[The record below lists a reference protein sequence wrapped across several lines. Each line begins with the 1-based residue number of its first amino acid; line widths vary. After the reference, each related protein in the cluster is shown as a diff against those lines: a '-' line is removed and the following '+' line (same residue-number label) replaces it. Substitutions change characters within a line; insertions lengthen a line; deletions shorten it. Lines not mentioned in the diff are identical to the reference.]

1 MPASGDGGGD
11 AERCVVGSG
20 RVAPEAGPESSEPP
34 HEASATESEITA
46 RTVRT
51 ARRIVGRF
59 PEDSNQGDLQE
70 LKDIH
75 ARGGSMSDKAKAAV
89 DALKEPGTNR
99 PDRSAP
105 PEEETRARDGRSGP
119 ERR

>member
-1 MPASGDGGGD
+1 VIEIARFNSLATKVREIFNKRGGT
-11 AERCVVGSG
+11 
-20 RVAPEAGPESSEPP
+20 EA
-34 HEASATESEITA
+34 AK
-46 RTVRT
+46 
-51 ARRIVGRF
+51 
-59 PEDSNQGDLQE
+59 GDLQE

-89 DALKEPGTNR
+89 DALKEPGVKG

-105 PEEETRARDGRSGP
+105 PGEETRAREGRSGP

>member
-1 MPASGDGGGD
+1 MAGLSRLADKAREIFNQRGGT
-11 AERCVVGSG
+11 
-20 RVAPEAGPESSEPP
+20 EA
-34 HEASATESEITA
+34 AK
-46 RTVRT
+46 
-51 ARRIVGRF
+51 
-59 PEDSNQGDLQE
+59 GDLEE

-89 DALKEPGTNR
+89 DALKEPGMKG

-105 PEEETRARDGRSGP
+105 PDEEPQARERGSGP

>member
-1 MPASGDGGGD
+1 MDSAGVIPRVLSHVDRYRAFL
-11 AERCVVGSG
+11 A
-20 RVAPEAGPESSEPP
+20 VAPSTKVIEMAKFSSLANKAREIFNQRGGTEA
-34 HEASATESEITA
+34 AK
-46 RTVRT
+46 
-51 ARRIVGRF
+51 
-59 PEDSNQGDLQE
+59 GDLQE

-89 DALKEPGTNR
+89 DALKEPGMKG

-105 PEEETRARDGRSGP
+105 PDEQTPAREGGSGT